1 MEEIRAP
8 LWWVRPAGGTQ
19 VFENK
24 QRRILLRLPEE
35 RINEDTRFVIIRA
48 IIYPDESV
56 QAFMGFLFES
66 VVHSPNGRVSGRK
79 LWDAWAARHSVESAA
94 ETKEIA
100 GVNRADIIEHFRD
113 AFDAGEQVRR
123 RLDGEVQWV
132 WLGYELK

>member
-8 LWWVRPAGGTQ
+8 LWWVRPGEGTQ
-19 VFENK
+19 FFENM
-24 QRRILLRLPEE
+24 QRGILLRLSEE

-100 GVNRADIIEHFRD
+100 GVIEHFRD

-123 RLDGEVQWV
+123 RLDGVVQWV

>member
-8 LWWVRPAGGTQ
+8 LWWVRPGEGTQ
-19 VFENK
+19 FFENM
-24 QRRILLRLPEE
+24 QRGILLRLSEE

-123 RLDGEVQWV
+123 RLDGKVQWV

>member
-1 MEEIRAP
+1 M
-8 LWWVRPAGGTQ
+8 
-19 VFENK
+19 
-24 QRRILLRLPEE
+24 
-35 RINEDTRFVIIRA
+35 
-48 IIYPDESV
+48 
-56 QAFMGFLFES
+56 
-66 VVHSPNGRVSGRK
+66 
-79 LWDAWAARHSVESAA
+79 ESAA